1 MYDVYELFLVMFLTK
16 SDHATE
22 ILESIPYKVYTYRLV
37 YQFKA
42 IKNRYTPI
50 AALEHPATVPYRV
63 RLQRGHWEVKGDEL
77 LARAAVAVEFATLD
91 SA

>member
-50 AALEHPATVPYRV
+50 AALEHPATVSIPCASPEGPLGSQGR
-63 RLQRGHWEVKGDEL
+63 
-77 LARAAVAVEFATLD
+77 
-91 SA
+91 